1 MINALT
7 PPGKVRIQITGL
19 ESGNEDPKW
28 AGDCDSENDLRG
40 SFTKEKPKLQTRL
53 MVQQRCQPEGAE

>member
-1 MINALT
+1 MMNAST

-19 ESGNEDPKW
+19 ESGNEDPLGW
-28 AGDCDSENDLRG
+28 GLSENDLRG
-40 SFTKEKPKLQTRL
+40 SFNKAKPKLQTRL